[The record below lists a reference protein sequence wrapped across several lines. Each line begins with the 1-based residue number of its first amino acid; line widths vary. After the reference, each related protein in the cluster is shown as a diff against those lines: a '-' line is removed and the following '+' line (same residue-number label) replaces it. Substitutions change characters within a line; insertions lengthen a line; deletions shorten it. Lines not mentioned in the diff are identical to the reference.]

1 LAQSARQGLKET
13 PALLALR
20 GPPVQLD
27 PKVPPVHKGQ
37 RETPAL
43 PVRQVPP
50 ERLDFQERLVL
61 LAQRGLPA
69 QLDPKALRDLLDR
82 VEGLAAGRSFKATA
96 LSWCRLE
103 SAG

>member
-1 LAQSARQGLKET
+1 MAQSARQGLKET

-43 PVRQVPP
+43 PVRQVLP

-82 VEGLAAGRSFKATA
+82 V
-96 LSWCRLE
+96 
-103 SAG
+103 